1 MPGVV
6 TAVAQGN
13 ATITVTTAEGNFTA
27 TCAVTVEKR
36 IIHVTGVT
44 LNETTLSFDLRE
56 TDKLTATLVA
66 TIAPNDATDKSV
78 TWTSD
83 NDAVA
88 TVADGLV
95 TAVGVGNTT
104 ITVTTTDGNLT
115 ATCAVEVILSNGI
128 YQISVDGI
136 SYSDYTIHNANSLS
150 LMVYTSTGKL
160 VATGNADISLRSMP
174 AGTYLVRTP
183 NGNVLKVLR

>member
-1 MPGVV
+1 M
-6 TAVAQGN
+6 
-13 ATITVTTAEGNFTA
+13 
-27 TCAVTVEKR
+27 TVEKR

-160 VATGNADISLRSMP
+160 VATGNADISLSSMP